1 MNSLVVIRE
10 QSKDPEVATA
20 ALRTFAEWLGR
31 GFAPVVKEMSLVE
44 RQNDA
49 LLRIFAQ
56 PGVAQQIRMG
66 LNPQLVDMGDIPPEV
81 PTPVPLVPEP
91 APAPVFPKK
100 RKRKPPEDLSKF
112 QFRLQDFDSD
122 DDLLQLR
129 RRPLKRKRKCSP
141 KRKKAVPKKRKGAR
155 PAWMKGEEEEQKW
168 QPTPKRRRVS
178 NRHIYVKNREVAC
191 PNITENGRS
200 GLTLPP
206 ETLYLV
212 SQSPVPTYRGSVPA
226 TQVKEAEEVPKQVY

>member
-31 GFAPVVKEMSLVE
+31 GFAPVVKKMSLVE

-66 LNPQLVDMGDIPPEV
+66 LNPQLVDMDDIPPAVPDPV
-81 PTPVPLVPEP
+81 PTPT
-91 APAPVFPKK
+91 PVFPKK
-100 RKRKPPEDLSKF
+100 RKRKPPEDLTKF
-112 QFRLQDFDSD
+112 EFRLQDFDSD

-141 KRKKAVPKKRKGAR
+141 KRKKKGAVPKKRKGVK
-155 PAWMKGEEEEQKW
+155 PAWMNDLDEEEQKM
-168 QPTPKRRRVS
+168 QPTPKRRRIS
-178 NRHIYVKNREVAC
+178 HRHGKKYKKKSRVRLECTA
-191 PNITENGRS
+191 R
-200 GLTLPP
+200 L
-206 ETLYLV
+206 
-212 SQSPVPTYRGSVPA
+212 
-226 TQVKEAEEVPKQVY
+226 